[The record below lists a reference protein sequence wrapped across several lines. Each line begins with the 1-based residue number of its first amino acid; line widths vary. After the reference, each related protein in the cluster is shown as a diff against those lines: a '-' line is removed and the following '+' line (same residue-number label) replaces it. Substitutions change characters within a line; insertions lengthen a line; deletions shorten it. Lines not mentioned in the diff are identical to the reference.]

1 MSVLTFACNGSAIAL
16 WGASKGRGVMEN
28 LTDLQAELVQVQNR
42 MENDLQNGLGWATE
56 DVHEA
61 GELMSRIA
69 KIRRESDG
77 SM

>member
-1 MSVLTFACNGSAIAL
+1 MD
-16 WGASKGRGVMEN
+16 N
-28 LTDLQAELVQVQNR
+28 LDDLQAELVQVQNR

-69 KIRRESDG
+69 KIRLESVG
-77 SM
+77 SD

>member
-1 MSVLTFACNGSAIAL
+1 MD
-16 WGASKGRGVMEN
+16 N
-28 LTDLQAELVQVQNR
+28 LADLQVELLQVQNR
-42 MENDLQNGLGWATE
+42 MEKDLQNGLGWATE

-69 KIRRESDG
+69 KIRLESDG